1 MFSAPSWNRS
11 LRVVPIPVVCD
22 RCRAEGLAGEDPF
35 EAFGALLD
43 FEPVPRRMN
52 RADGWDAEVQRAYI
66 AALSLTGSDRAAA
79 RAVGKAA
86 FGIKQLLNSP
96 GSEGFAAAREEAM

>member
-1 MFSAPSWNRS
+1 MATHGP
-11 LRVVPIPVVCD
+11 LPVICD

-43 FEPVPRRMN
+43 FDPVPRRAH

-66 AALSLTGSDRAAA
+66 AALSPAPTEPP
-79 RAVGKAA
+79 VGPSTSRPSE
-86 FGIKQLLNSP
+86 SP
-96 GSEGFAAAREEAM
+96 S